1 MKISVII
8 PTLNASAVIKELL
21 DRLLCQTVKADEI
34 IVVDSASDDNTVAL
48 AKACQNVRVL
58 EIERREF
65 DHGGTRDLALRA
77 SKGDFVIFLTQD
89 AVPANDRLIENLL
102 RPFEDAQV
110 SGVSGRQ
117 LPKADA
123 KPYERLIREFNY
135 PAKSFRRTKE
145 DIPRLGI
152 KTFFFSDACAAYRRE
167 VYLDLGGFEKNLLT
181 DEDLFFAAKM
191 IHAGYAL
198 VYAADAEVFHSHN
211 LSLQQQYER
220 NRMQG
225 IEFKKHAQLLSGV
238 SLEGEGVKMVK
249 DVSKKLLSEGKVG
262 NLLAFWLDC
271 GARFLGSR
279 AGRK

>member
-1 MKISVII
+1 MVSVII
-8 PTLNASAVIKELL
+8 PTLNAASEIKILL
-21 DRLLCQTVKADEI
+21 DKLTRQTVRADEI

-48 AKACQNVRVL
+48 AKACPNVRVL

-65 DHGGTRDLALRA
+65 DHGGTRDLAFRA

-102 RPFEDAQV
+102 KPFEDAQV

-135 PAKSFRRTKE
+135 PAKSFARTKE

-152 KTFFFSDACAAYRRE
+152 KTFFFSDACAAYRRD
-167 VYLDLGGFEKNLLT
+167 VYLKLGGFEKNLLT
-181 DEDLFFAAKM
+181 DEDLFFAARM
-191 IHAGYAL
+191 IHAGYTLA
-198 VYAADAEVFHSHN
+198 YAADAKVFHSHN
-211 LSLQQQYER
+211 LSLREQFER

-225 IEFKKHAQLLSGV
+225 IEFKKHAQVLSGV
-238 SLEGEGVKMVK
+238 SLEGEGIKMVK
-249 DVSKKLLSEGKVG
+249 EVSKSLLSEGKIG
-262 NLLAFWLDC
+262 NMFAFWLDC

>member
-1 MKISVII
+1 MTVSVIV
-8 PTLNASAVIKELL
+8 PTLNAENEITELL
-21 DRLLCQTVKADEI
+21 QKLSRQTVNADEI
-34 IVVDSASDDNTVAL
+34 IIVDSASDDNTVAL
-48 AKACQNVRVL
+48 AKACPDVRVL
-58 EIERREF
+58 EIERHEF

-89 AVPANDRLIENLL
+89 AVPADDRLLENLL
-102 RPFEDAQV
+102 KPFEDRLVA
-110 SGVSGRQ
+110 GVSGRQ

-135 PAKSFRRTKE
+135 PAKSFTRTKE

-167 VYLDLGGFEKNLLT
+167 IYLELGGFEKNLLT
-181 DEDLFFAAKM
+181 DEDLFFAAK
-191 IHAGYAL
+191 IINAGYTLA
-198 VYAADAEVFHSHN
+198 YAADAQVFHSHN
-211 LSLQQQYER
+211 LSLQQQFER
-220 NRMQG
+220 NRIQG

-249 DVSKKLLSEGKVG
+249 EVSKNLLFEGKVG

-271 GARFLGSR
+271 GARLLGSR

>member
-1 MKISVII
+1 MTVSVIV
-8 PTLNASAVIKELL
+8 PTLNAENEITELL
-21 DRLLCQTVKADEI
+21 QKLSRQTVKADEI
-34 IVVDSASDDNTVAL
+34 IIVDSASDDNTVAL
-48 AKACQNVRVL
+48 AKACPDVRVL
-58 EIERREF
+58 EIERHEF

-89 AVPANDRLIENLL
+89 AVPADDRLLENLL
-102 RPFEDAQV
+102 KPFEDRLVA
-110 SGVSGRQ
+110 GVSGRQ

-123 KPYERLIREFNY
+123 KPYERLVREFNY
-135 PAKSFRRTKE
+135 PAKSFTRTKE

-167 VYLDLGGFEKNLLT
+167 IYLELGGFEKNLLT

-191 IHAGYAL
+191 IHAGYTLA
-198 VYAADAEVFHSHN
+198 YAADAQVFHSHN
-211 LSLQQQYER
+211 LSLQQQFER
-220 NRMQG
+220 NRIQG

-249 DVSKKLLSEGKVG
+249 EVSKNLLAEGKVG
-262 NLLAFWLDC
+262 NIFAFWLDC

>member
-1 MKISVII
+1 MTVSVIV
-8 PTLNASAVIKELL
+8 PTLNAENEITELL
-21 DRLLCQTVKADEI
+21 QKLSRQTVKADEI
-34 IVVDSASDDNTVAL
+34 IIVDSASDDHTVAM
-48 AKACQNVRVL
+48 AKTCPDVRVL

-89 AVPANDRLIENLL
+89 AVPADDRLVENLL
-102 RPFEDAQV
+102 KPFEDSQV
-110 SGVSGRQ
+110 AGVSGRQ

-135 PAKSFRRTKE
+135 PAKSFTRTKE

-167 VYLDLGGFEKNLLT
+167 VYLELGGFEKNLLT

-191 IHAGYAL
+191 INAGYTLA
-198 VYAADAEVFHSHN
+198 YAADAQVFHSHN
-211 LSLQQQYER
+211 LSLQQQFER
-220 NRMQG
+220 NRIQG

-249 DVSKKLLSEGKVG
+249 EVSKNLLAEGKVG
-262 NLLAFWLDC
+262 NMFAFWLDC

>member
-1 MKISVII
+1 MTVSVIV
-8 PTLNASAVIKELL
+8 PTLNAENEITELL
-21 DRLLCQTVKADEI
+21 QKLSRQTVKADEI
-34 IVVDSASDDNTVAL
+34 IIVDSASDDNTVAL
-48 AKACQNVRVL
+48 AKACPDVRVI
-58 EIERREF
+58 EIERSEF

-77 SKGDFVIFLTQD
+77 SKGDFAIFLTQD

-102 RPFEDAQV
+102 KPFEDAQV

-135 PAKSFRRTKE
+135 PARSFRRTKE

-167 VYLDLGGFEKNLLT
+167 VYLELGGFEKNLLT

-191 IHAGYAL
+191 INAGYTLA
-198 VYAADAEVFHSHN
+198 YAADALVFHSHN
-211 LSLQQQYER
+211 LSMQEQFER
-220 NRMQG
+220 NRIQG
-225 IEFKKHAQLLSGV
+225 IELKKHAQLLSGV

-249 DVSKKLLSEGKVG
+249 YVSKKLLFEGKVG
-262 NLLAFWLDC
+262 DMLAFWLDC